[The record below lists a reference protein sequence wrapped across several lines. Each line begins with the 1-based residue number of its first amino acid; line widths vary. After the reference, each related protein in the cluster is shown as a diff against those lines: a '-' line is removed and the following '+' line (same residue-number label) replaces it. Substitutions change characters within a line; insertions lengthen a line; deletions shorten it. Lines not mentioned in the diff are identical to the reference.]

1 MCDGGQLY
9 SPCSCQ
15 CENQSP
21 IIIDVKGDG
30 FDLTD
35 AANGVFF
42 DINGDGHK
50 EKLSW
55 TSSRSDD
62 AWLVL
67 DLNGNGKIDSGKEL
81 FGNFTPQ
88 TYSRSPNGF
97 KALAE
102 FDKSANGGNG
112 DGVIDKRDYIFKA
125 LRLWQDKNHNGISE
139 PNELHKV
146 AELGVESISLDY
158 KKSHRTDQF
167 GNQFKLRAEVDD
179 AKHAHVGRWAWDVY
193 LVSAN

>member
-1 MCDGGQLY
+1 M
-9 SPCSCQ
+9 
-15 CENQSP
+15 
-21 IIIDVKGDG
+21 
-30 FDLTD
+30 
-35 AANGVFF
+35 F

-55 TSSRSDD
+55 TSRGSDD
-62 AWLVL
+62 AWLAL

-81 FGNFTPQ
+81 FGNSTPQ
-88 TYSRSPNGF
+88 PSSRNPNGF
-97 KALAE
+97 RALAE
-102 FDKSANGGNG
+102 FDKPENGGNG

-139 PNELHKV
+139 PNELHKLT
-146 AELGVESISLDY
+146 ELGVESISLDY

-179 AKHAHVGRWAWDVY
+179 AKHSHVGRWAWDVY
-193 LVSAN
+193 LVKAN